1 MKTILTNIVLS
12 GAGAGFVMLILTR
25 LVPNEMLEKT
35 FFRLGKSIS
44 TFGRGRLGTTFW
56 EKLEQFLE
64 NSINVCWEN
73 LKRGW
78 NSDESKS

>member
-1 MKTILTNIVLS
+1 MKNILMNVMLS

-25 LVPNEMLEKT
+25 LLPNEMLGKT
-35 FFRLGKSIS
+35 FFRLGKAIS
-44 TFGRGRLGTTFW
+44 LFGRGRLGTAFW

-73 LKRGW
+73 LKQGW
-78 NSDESKS
+78 NSDEPKK